1 MELYRRYGPA
11 LVRKAA
17 RMLGNREDARDAVQG
32 LFVDLLDRSLPVELR
47 GDAPE
52 GALPYLYRALTNRC
66 LNQLRDARTRARLL
80 EREERLLAPSRT
92 RCEDVVVSL
101 DLLTKLCARLDA
113 KVAEVLVYRYVDDL
127 TQEGI
132 AVMCGTSRKT
142 VGARL
147 AKIEEAARALARGG
161 AGEGG

>member
-11 LVRKAA
+11 LVRKAE

-32 LFVDLLDRSLPVELR
+32 LFVDLLDRTLPVELR
-47 GDAPE
+47 GEAPE

-80 EREERLLAPSRT
+80 EREERLLAPNRT

-101 DLLTKLCARLDA
+101 DLLAKLCARLDA
-113 KVAEVLVYRYVDDL
+113 KVAEVLVFRYVDDL
-127 TQEGI
+127 TQEEI
-132 AVMCGTSRKT
+132 AAMCGTSRKT
-142 VGARL
+142 VNARL
-147 AKIEEAARALARGG
+147 AKIQEAVALIRGG

>member
-11 LVRKAA
+11 LVRKAT

-32 LFVDLLDRSLPVELR
+32 LFVDLLDRTLPVELR
-47 GDAPE
+47 AEGAPE

-80 EREERLLAPSRT
+80 AREEGLLHPTRL
-92 RCEDVVVSL
+92 RCEDAIVSL
-101 DLLTKLCARLDA
+101 DVLTKLCARLDP

-127 TQEGI
+127 TQEEI
-132 AVMCGTSRKT
+132 ARLCGTSRKT
-142 VGARL
+142 VNARL
-147 AKIEEAARALARGG
+147 AKIQQAVLQLRGG
-161 AGEGG
+161 G

>member
-11 LVRKAA
+11 LVRKAE
-17 RMLGNREDARDAVQG
+17 RMLGNRDDARDAVQG
-32 LFVDLLDRSLPVELR
+32 LFVDLLDRTLPVELR

-80 EREERLLAPSRT
+80 EREERLFHPARL
-92 RCEDVVVSL
+92 RCEDAIVSL
-101 DLLTKLCARLDA
+101 DVLTKLCARLDP

-127 TQEGI
+127 TQEEI
-132 AVMCGTSRKT
+132 AQLSGTSRKT
-142 VGARL
+142 VHARL
-147 AKIEEAARALARGG
+147 AKIQDAVRALMGG
-161 AGEGG
+161 AGDAG